1 MQRIASICKK
11 NNLEEEMSRACS
23 SLLIPFRIFHF
34 HEIFA
39 FDRKVKYKKQYSR
52 EIGLFATLI
61 KVSIMLA
68 FQIPELK
75 AVHILV
81 YT

>member
-1 MQRIASICKK
+1 MAADWSKYVVKNLIITYAAHCIHLQK

-39 FDRKVKYKKQYSR
+39 FDRKVKCK
-52 EIGLFATLI
+52 L
-61 KVSIMLA
+61 
-68 FQIPELK
+68 
-75 AVHILV
+75 
-81 YT
+81 